1 MRTVTVVVGAN
12 GGIGSCCVKQLVS
25 RGDSVLLIGR
35 SESAISELAQRYSM
49 PFKIVDPTDAIAMT
63 NALQEIAEK
72 YHIKAVVNC
81 VGSIM
86 LKPIHLLTANDWQ
99 TTLNTNLNS
108 AFACV
113 QAAVKVMMP
122 QGGGQIVLFSTAACE
137 IGLANHEAI
146 SAAKAGVVG
155 LMKAAAATYA
165 HNKIQVNCIAPG
177 MVDTP
182 LSQRILANPKGK
194 EVSLRAHPLGKIGQ
208 PEDVVGML
216 IALLD
221 NSWATGQVFTIDGG
235 LSAIKPVT

>member
-1 MRTVTVVVGAN
+1 MNVTVVVGAN
-12 GGIGSCCVKQLVS
+12 GGVGSCLVKTLVAQGQS
-25 RGDSVLLIGR
+25 VWLVGRSQDAISGLADSV
-35 SESAISELAQRYSM
+35 QMPYS
-49 PFKIVDPTDAIAMT
+49 IVDPTDALAMT
-63 NALQEIAEK
+63 ACLQKIAAEATV
-72 YHIKAVVNC
+72 KAVVNC
-81 VGSIM
+81 VGSVM
-86 LKPIHLLTANDWQ
+86 LKPIHLLSTSDWQ
-99 TTLNTNLNS
+99 STMRTNLDS

-113 QAAVKVMMP
+113 QSAVKVMMR
-122 QGGGQIVLFSTAACE
+122 QDGGHIVLFSTAACE

-165 HNKIQVNCIAPG
+165 HNKIQVNCMAPG

-182 LSQRILANPKGK
+182 LSQRILQNPKGK

-216 IALLD
+216 LALLA
-221 NSWATGQVFTIDGG
+221 NSWATGQVFTVDGG